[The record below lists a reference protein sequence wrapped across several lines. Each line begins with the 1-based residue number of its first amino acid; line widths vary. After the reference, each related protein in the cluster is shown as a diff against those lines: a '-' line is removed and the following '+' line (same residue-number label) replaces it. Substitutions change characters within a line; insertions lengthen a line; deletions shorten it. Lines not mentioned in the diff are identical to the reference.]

1 MMNKRFG
8 DKAFLTTHATGNNS
22 ERSSLNCFTL
32 SVINTANK
40 LNGLEQHTLSAF
52 LFFIYF
58 FGNCTKDK
66 KRKDEEIQYLKLSMI
81 CVQTWEK

>member
-1 MMNKRFG
+1 MMNKRFV
-8 DKAFLTTHATGNNS
+8 DKVFLTTHATGNNS

-32 SVINTANK
+32 SVINTTNK
-40 LNGLEQHTLSAF
+40 MNGLEQHTLSAF

-66 KRKDEEIQYLKLSMI
+66 NRKDEEIRDLKLSMI
-81 CVQTWEK
+81 CVQQWGK